1 MDSVAYLGSDF
12 SQKQI
17 DPGFKAY
24 IKFLNTEFERG
35 GDRPSLLL
43 EFTDVYGQIIT
54 ELASNYPANNI
65 HEFDFA
71 SSYREILKITLGK
84 EIPIDY
90 LQFSYKWFVALLKH
104 LNSMVPAVDEVKTI
118 NVVDYPADAFA
129 YRGNIDTSF
138 IESNAYYSY
147 L

>member
-1 MDSVAYLGSDF
+1 MDSVADLSSDN

-17 DPGFKAY
+17 DPGFTAY

-35 GDRPSLLL
+35 GDRPNLVL
-43 EFTDVYGQIIT
+43 EFEKDYGPVIIG
-54 ELASNYPANNI
+54 LASNYPANNI

-71 SSYREILKITLGK
+71 SSYREILKTILGK
-84 EIPIDY
+84 EISIEH
-90 LQFSYKWFVALLKH
+90 LQFSYNWFVALLEH
-104 LNSMVPAVDEVKTI
+104 LNRMVPAATVVKTC